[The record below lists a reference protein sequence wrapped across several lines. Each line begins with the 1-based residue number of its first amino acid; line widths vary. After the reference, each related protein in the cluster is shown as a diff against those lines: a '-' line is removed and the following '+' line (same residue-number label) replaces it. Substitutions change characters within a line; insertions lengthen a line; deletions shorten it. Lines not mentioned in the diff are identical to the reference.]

1 MTKKSSYPSHTEHS
15 GAEPEG
21 GWIEHGLRR
30 ELINII
36 ADGSRITYECGHH
49 GSAFSDN
56 YRDPEEKVRA
66 AFFVELVEHYQYRPE
81 RIDFE
86 VEVPRREPS
95 DSADLVIYQDDGLK
109 TPYCVIECKQDGIS
123 EAEIEQAVK
132 QAGGNANNLRA
143 PYGMVVAGNVRVVF
157 DAKKWNPKQ
166 ALDSGIIADLPL
178 RYGQAP
184 KYRYWKQRPGWPD
197 LAVVNESQ
205 LRDAFQQCHDIL
217 WEGGRRNPAE
227 AFDEMSKLMFC
238 KLQDERMHTGIGE
251 PYAFQC
257 GTDEEVKEVMRRVQA
272 IYGEAQETAPTV
284 FQRTIEAERHLV
296 YRVVQVL
303 QGLSLDRM
311 DLDVKGAAF
320 EKFLGVVFR
329 GEMGQYFTHRNLVNF
344 VVDMLEPTRR
354 DKLID
359 PACGS
364 GGFLLQAM
372 DWVRRDAEAR
382 LSTANA
388 YRAWHDWALYR
399 LHGIEINEQISR
411 VAMMGM
417 IIHEDGHTNIKCTDA
432 LRVFDDINSLGD
444 NITIEPGTYTL
455 LMTNPPFGA
464 KVTRVRKGAEH
475 PYLDTYELGGKVR
488 PRNSQK
494 TEILFIERCLQLLAP
509 GGRMGIVLPDGIL
522 TNSSLQYVRDV
533 IMREARVLA
542 VVSLP
547 QHTFVPAGAAVKAS
561 LLFLRKWRQGEDRE
575 QDYPIFMAMAEH
587 VGYTATGKDD
597 DNDLPTV
604 VEAYCQFKRDHTGF
618 F

>member
-1 MTKKSSYPSHTEHS
+1 MAKQVSYLPVEERIVS
-15 GAEPEG
+15 EPEE
-21 GWIEHGLRR
+21 GWVELGRR
-30 ELINII
+30 KELISIS
-36 ADGSRITYECGHH
+36 ADGNRITYRCGHR
-49 GSAFSDN
+49 GGTFSDN

-66 AFFVELVEHYQYRPE
+66 EFFVELVERYQYRPE
-81 RIDFE
+81 CIDFE
-86 VEVPRREPS
+86 VETPRREPR
-95 DSADLVIYQDDGLK
+95 DYADVVIYEDDAK
-109 TPYCVIECKQDGIS
+109 TKRYCVVECKQDGIN

-132 QAGGNANNLRA
+132 QAGGNANNLGA
-143 PYGMVVAGNVRVVF
+143 KYGMMVAGNVRVVF
-157 DAKKWNPKQ
+157 DAKQWDPKHP
-166 ALDSGIIADLPL
+166 LDSGIIGDLPR
-178 RYGQAP
+178 RYGKPP
-184 KYRYWKQRPGWPD
+184 KYRYWKQREGRPD

-238 KLQDERMHTGIGE
+238 KLQDERIHTSIGE
-251 PYAFQC
+251 AHAFQC
-257 GTDEEVKEVMRRVQA
+257 GTNETVDEVLDRVQA
-272 IYGEAQETAPTV
+272 IYKEAQETAPTV
-284 FQRTIEAERHLV
+284 FQRPIEAEPHLV
-296 YRVVQVL
+296 FRVVQVL

-344 VVDMLEPTRR
+344 MVDTLEPNPR
-354 DKLID
+354 DKVID

-364 GGFLLQAM
+364 GGFLLQAL
-372 DWVRRDAEAR
+372 DQVRKDAEAR
-382 LSTANA
+382 LTPANA

-432 LRVFDDINSLGD
+432 LQVFDDINSLDD
-444 NITIEPGTYTL
+444 NITVKPGDYTL

-464 KVTRVRKGAEH
+464 KVTRVRKGAKH
-475 PYLDTYELGGKVR
+475 PYLDAYELGGKER
-488 PRNSQK
+488 RRNSQK
-494 TEILFIERCLQLLAP
+494 TEILFIERCLELLAP
-509 GGRMGIVLPDGIL
+509 GARMGIVLPDGIL
-522 TNSSLQYVRDV
+522 TNSTLQYVRDF
-533 IMREARVLA
+533 IMRGARVLA

-547 QHTFVPAGAAVKAS
+547 QHTFVPAGAGVKAS
-561 LLFLRKWRQGEDRE
+561 LLFLRKWKKGEDRE

-597 DNDLPTV
+597 DNDLPAI
-604 VEAYCQFKRDHTGF
+604 VEAYRQFKWDHTDF

>member
-1 MTKKSSYPSHTEHS
+1 MAKQISYLPGEERIAADSE
-15 GAEPEG
+15 ED
-21 GWIEHGLRR
+21 WIERGQRKD
-30 ELINII
+30 LIKII
-36 ADGSRITYECGHH
+36 ADGSRIIYRCGRQ
-49 GSAFSDN
+49 GGTFSDN

-66 AFFVELVEHYQYRPE
+66 EFFVELVEHYQYRPE

-86 VEVPRREPS
+86 VEVPRRTPK
-95 DSADLVIYQDDGLK
+95 DKADLVIYQDDALK
-109 TPYCVIECKQDGIS
+109 AAYCVIECKQDGIS

-143 PYGMVVAGNVRVVF
+143 AYGMMVAGNVRIVF
-157 DAKKWNPKQ
+157 DAKQWDPQ
-166 ALDSGIIADLPL
+166 RPLESGVIADLPV

-184 KYRYWKQRPGWPD
+184 KYRYWKQREGWPD
-197 LAVVNESQ
+197 LVVVNESQ

-238 KLQDERMHTGIGE
+238 KLQDERMHTGLGE
-251 PYAFQC
+251 HYAFQC
-257 GTDEEVKEVMRRVQA
+257 GTNETVDEVMSRVQA
-272 IYGEAQETAPTV
+272 IYREAQETAPTV
-284 FQRTIEAERHLV
+284 FQRLIEAEPHLV

-303 QGLSLDRM
+303 QGISMDRM

-344 VVDMLEPTRR
+344 MVDMLEPNRR
-354 DKLID
+354 DKVID

-364 GGFLLQAM
+364 GGFLLQAL
-372 DWVRRDAEAR
+372 DQVRKDAEAR
-382 LSTANA
+382 LDPANA
-388 YRAWHDWALYR
+388 YRAWHEWALYR

-444 NITIEPGTYTL
+444 NITVEPGTYTL

-464 KVTRVRKGAEH
+464 KVTRVRQGAKH
-475 PYLDTYELGGKVR
+475 PYLDTYELGGKER
-488 PRNSQK
+488 RRNSQN

-522 TNSSLQYVRDV
+522 TNSSLQYVRDF
-533 IMREARVLA
+533 IMR
-542 VVSLP
+542 S
-547 QHTFVPAGAAVKAS
+547 AGAGRGQPAPVHLCARWS
-561 LLFLRKWRQGEDRE
+561 GGQSVAALSAQ
-575 QDYPIFMAMAEH
+575 
-587 VGYTATGKDD
+587 VGRG
-597 DNDLPTV
+597 
-604 VEAYCQFKRDHTGF
+604 
-618 F
+618 

>member
-1 MTKKSSYPSHTEHS
+1 MAKQISYLPLEERIV
-15 GAEPEG
+15 AEPEE
-21 GWIEHGLRR
+21 GWIARGLRK
-30 ELINII
+30 ELFSIS
-36 ADGSRITYECGHH
+36 ADGNRITYRCGHR
-49 GSAFSDN
+49 GDTFSDN
-56 YRDPEEKVRA
+56 YQDPEETVRA
-66 AFFVELVEHYQYRPE
+66 GFFVELVERYQYRPE
-81 RIDFE
+81 LIDFE
-86 VEVPRREPS
+86 VEVPRREPK
-95 DSADLVIYQDDGLK
+95 DKADLVIYQDDALK
-109 TPYCVIECKQDGIS
+109 TVYCVVECKQHSAS

-143 PYGMVVAGNVRVVF
+143 LYGMTVAGNVRVVF
-157 DAKKWNPKQ
+157 EAKQWDPKRP
-166 ALDSGIIADLPL
+166 LESGIIADLPA

-184 KYRYWKQRPGWPD
+184 KYRYWKQREGWPD
-197 LAVVNESQ
+197 LVVVSESQ

-217 WEGGRRNPAE
+217 WEGGRRNPAQ

-238 KLQDERMHTGIGE
+238 KLQDERMHTGIGDS
-251 PYAFQC
+251 YAFQV
-257 GTDEEVKEVMRRVQA
+257 GTNESVDEVMGRVQA
-272 IYGEAQETAPTV
+272 IYKEARETAPTV
-284 FQRTIEAERHLV
+284 FQRDIEAEQYLV

-303 QGLSLDRM
+303 QGISLDRM

-344 VVDMLEPTRR
+344 MVEMLEPNRR
-354 DKLID
+354 DKVID

-372 DWVRRDAEAR
+372 DRVRKDANAR
-382 LSTANA
+382 LDQANA
-388 YRAWHDWALYR
+388 YRAWHEWALYR

-432 LRVFDDINSLGD
+432 LRIFDDINSLGD

-464 KVTRVRKGAEH
+464 KVTRVHSGARH
-475 PYLDTYELGGKVR
+475 PYLDTYELGGKLQQ
-488 PRNSQK
+488 RNRQK
-494 TEILFIERCLQLLAP
+494 TEILFIERCLELLAP
-509 GGRMGIVLPDGIL
+509 GGRMGIVLPDGIM
-522 TNSSLQYVRDV
+522 TNSSLQYVRDF

-547 QHTFVPAGAAVKAS
+547 QQTFVPAGAGVKAS
-561 LLFLRKWRQGEDRE
+561 LLFLRKWDEGEDRE

-597 DNDLPTV
+597 SNDLPAIA
-604 VEAYCQFKRDHTGF
+604 EAYRQFKRDHADF

>member
-1 MTKKSSYPSHTEHS
+1 MAKQISYLPVEERIVS
-15 GAEPEG
+15 EPEE
-21 GWIEHGLRR
+21 GWIERGLRK
-30 ELINII
+30 EWISIS
-36 ADGSRITYECGHH
+36 ADGNRITYRCGRQR
-49 GSAFSDN
+49 GTFSDN

-66 AFFVELVEHYQYRPE
+66 EFFVELVEHYQYRPE
-81 RIDFE
+81 LIDFE
-86 VEVPRREPS
+86 VETPRREPR
-95 DSADLVIYQDDGLK
+95 DYADIVIFEDDAK
-109 TPYCVIECKQDGIS
+109 TKRYCVVECKPDGIS

-132 QAGGNANNLRA
+132 QAGGNANNLGA
-143 PYGMVVAGNVRVVF
+143 KYGMMVAGNVRVVF
-157 DAKKWNPKQ
+157 DAKQWTPKRP
-166 ALDSGIIADLPL
+166 LDSGIIADLPV

-184 KYRYWKQRPGWPD
+184 KYRYWKQREGWPD

-217 WEGGRRNPAE
+217 WEGGRRNPAQ

-238 KLQDERMHTGIGE
+238 KLQDERIHTAIGDW
-251 PYAFQC
+251 YAFQV
-257 GTDEEVKEVMRRVQA
+257 GTNESVDDVISRVQD

-284 FQRTIEAERHLV
+284 FQRHIEAEPPLV

-303 QGLSLDRM
+303 QGVSLDQM
-311 DLDVKGAAF
+311 ELDVKGAAF

-329 GEMGQYFTHRNLVNF
+329 GEMGQYFTHRNLVNCM
-344 VVDMLEPTRR
+344 VGMLKPNRR
-354 DKLID
+354 DKVVD

-364 GGFLLQAM
+364 GGFLLQAL
-372 DWVRRDAEAR
+372 DWVRKEAEAR
-382 LSTANA
+382 LEPADA
-388 YRAWHDWALYR
+388 YQAWREWALYR

-432 LRVFDDINSLGD
+432 LQVFEDINSLDD
-444 NITIEPGTYTL
+444 NITVKPGDYTL

-475 PYLDTYELGGKVR
+475 PYLDTYELGGKER
-488 PRNSQK
+488 RRSSQK
-494 TEILFIERCLQLLAP
+494 TEILFIERCLQLLEP

-522 TNSSLQYVRDV
+522 TNSSLQYVRDF

-542 VVSLP
+542 VISLP
-547 QHTFVPAGAAVKAS
+547 QHTFVPAGAGVKAS
-561 LLFLRKWRQGEDRE
+561 LLFLRKRKKGEDRE

-597 DNDLPTV
+597 DSDLPAI
-604 VEAYCQFKRDHTGF
+604 VEAYRQFKWDHTDF

>member
-1 MTKKSSYPSHTEHS
+1 MAKQISYLPLEERIV
-15 GAEPEG
+15 AEPEE
-21 GWIEHGLRR
+21 GWIERGLRK
-30 ELINII
+30 ELFSIS
-36 ADGSRITYECGHH
+36 ADGSRITYRCGHRN
-49 GSAFSDN
+49 GTFSDN
-56 YRDPEEKVRA
+56 YQDPEEKVRA
-66 AFFVELVEHYQYRPE
+66 GFFVELVERYQYRPE
-81 RIDFE
+81 LIDFE
-86 VEVPRREPS
+86 VEVPRREPK
-95 DSADLVIYQDDGLK
+95 DKADLVIYQDDALK
-109 TPYCVIECKQDGIS
+109 TVYCVVECKQDS
-123 EAEIEQAVK
+123 ATEAEIEQAVK

-143 PYGMVVAGNVRVVF
+143 LYGMTVAGNVRVVF
-157 DAKKWNPKQ
+157 DAKQWDPKRP
-166 ALDSGIIADLPL
+166 LESGISADLPA

-184 KYRYWKQRPGWPD
+184 KYRYWKQREGWPD
-197 LAVVNESQ
+197 LVVVSESQ

-217 WEGGRRNPAE
+217 WEGGRRNPAQ

-251 PYAFQC
+251 AYAFQC
-257 GTDEEVKEVMRRVQA
+257 GTNETVSEVMAKVQT
-272 IYGEAQETAPTV
+272 IYKEAQTTAPTV
-284 FQRTIEAERHLV
+284 FQRDIEAEQHLV
-296 YRVVQVL
+296 YRVVQIL
-303 QGLSLDRM
+303 QGISLDRM

-344 VVDMLEPTRR
+344 VVDMLEPNRH
-354 DKLID
+354 DKVID

-372 DWVRRDAEAR
+372 DRVRKHEEKRLGKEHGRDFWKE
-382 LSTANA
+382 
-388 YRAWHDWALYR
+388 WALKR

-411 VAMMGM
+411 VVLMGM

-432 LRVFDDINSLGD
+432 LRVFDDINSLRD
-444 NITIEPGTYTL
+444 HITIEPGTYTL

-464 KVTRVRKGAEH
+464 DVSRVHSGATH

-488 PRNSQK
+488 RRNSQK
-494 TEILFIERCLQLLAP
+494 TEILFIERCLQLLET

-522 TNSSLQYVRDV
+522 TNSSLQYVRDF

-547 QHTFVPAGAAVKAS
+547 QQTFVPAGAGVKAS
-561 LLFLRKWRQGEDRE
+561 LLFLRKWKVGEDRE
-575 QDYPIFMAMAEH
+575 RNYPIFMAMAEH

-597 DNDLPTV
+597 DSDLPAI
-604 VEAYCQFKRDHTGF
+604 VEAYCQFERDHADF

>member
-1 MTKKSSYPSHTEHS
+1 MAKQISYLPVEERIV
-15 GAEPEG
+15 AEPEE
-21 GWIEHGLRR
+21 GWLELGRR
-30 ELINII
+30 KELFSIS
-36 ADGSRITYECGHH
+36 ADGNRITYRCGHR
-49 GSAFSDN
+49 GGAFSDN
-56 YRDPEEKVRA
+56 YRDPEEQVRA
-66 AFFVELVEHYQYRPE
+66 KFFAELVERYQYRPE
-81 RIDFE
+81 LIDFE
-86 VEVPRREPS
+86 VEVPRREPK
-95 DSADLVIYQDDGLK
+95 DKADVVIYRDEALK
-109 TPYCVIECKQDGIS
+109 AAYCVVECKQDGVS

-143 PYGMVVAGNVRVVF
+143 PYGMMVAGNVRVVF
-157 DAKKWNPKQ
+157 DAKQWDPKRP
-166 ALDSGIIADLPL
+166 LDSGIIADLPV
-178 RYGQAP
+178 RYGEAP
-184 KYRYWKQRPGWPD
+184 KYRYWKQREGWPD

-238 KLQDERMHTGIGE
+238 KLQDERIHTAIGDW
-251 PYAFQC
+251 YAFQV
-257 GTDEEVKEVMRRVQA
+257 GTNESIDDVMSRVQD

-284 FQRTIEAERHLV
+284 FQRHIEAEPPLV

-303 QGLSLDRM
+303 QGISLDQM
-311 DLDVKGAAF
+311 ELDVKGAAF

-344 VVDMLEPTRR
+344 VVDMLEPNRR
-354 DKLID
+354 DKIID

-364 GGFLLQAM
+364 GGFLLQAL
-372 DWVRRDAEAR
+372 DQVRRDAEAR
-382 LSTANA
+382 LTPANA
-388 YRAWHDWALYR
+388 YRAWHDWALKR

-432 LRVFDDINSLGD
+432 LQVFDDINSLGD
-444 NITIEPGTYTL
+444 NITVEPGTYTL

-464 KVTRVRKGAEH
+464 KVTRVYKGAKH
-475 PYLDTYELGGKVR
+475 PYLDTYELGGKVHR
-488 PRNSQK
+488 RNSQS

-522 TNSSLQYVRDV
+522 TNSSLQHVRDF

-547 QHTFVPAGAAVKAS
+547 QHTFVPAGAGVKAS
-561 LLFLRKWRQGEDRE
+561 LLFLRKWKEGEDRE

-597 DNDLPTV
+597 DNNLPAI
-604 VEAYCQFKRDHTGF
+604 VEAYRRFKREHADF